1 MTMRAALV
9 TLTVAAATLAA
20 VPADNHHSAQAEDSP
35 WLNATILFQTDVKG
49 KIEPCG

>member
-9 TLTVAAATLAA
+9 TATVAVATLAA
-20 VPADNHHSAQAEDSP
+20 LPWGDLHPAQAEDSA

>member
-1 MTMRAALV
+1 MTKRAALV

-20 VPADNHHSAQAEDSP
+20 LPADTLHNAQAEDSA

-49 KIEPCG
+49 KIDPCG